1 MVTKFGIV
9 LSLIG
14 LTLSFNLI
22 AALPASA
29 ANSFNEQPQVSSSP
43 QRDKS
48 PNRGNGRRE
57 LYINIARFTIQ

>member
-1 MVTKFGIV
+1 MVTKFGAT

-14 LTLSFNLI
+14 LSLSFSLV
-22 AALPASA
+22 AALPSTA
-29 ANSFNEQPQVSSSP
+29 ATEIDEQPQVSNSQ

-57 LYINIARFTIQ
+57 LYINRARFTIQ

>member
-1 MVTKFGIV
+1 MVTKFGLA

-14 LTLSFNLI
+14 LAMSFNLV
-22 AALPASA
+22 AALPSTA
-29 ANSFNEQPQVSSSP
+29 ATKVNEQPQVSNSQ

-57 LYINIARFTIQ
+57 LYINRAPLTIQ